1 MSDDIKNHGH
11 LGHEAEFEHED
22 LGTRGVFAFLIGM
35 AVTGVVIYFIIVGM
49 YSFLDRY
56 ERSQMTTASPLAP
69 SREVSERHIPYA
81 PGQGDYVE
89 KKFKDNGAPMLE
101 IDERTQLRG
110 FLTSQEDQLNSY
122 GWVDEKAGMAHIPI
136 ERAMDLI
143 VQQGLPVY
151 SQGRTEATAKTE
163 TDTETTTKKEMET
176 KTTAASQAPKKKSA
190 AKKQ

>member
-1 MSDDIKNHGH
+1 MSDEIKNHGH
-11 LGHEAEFEHED
+11 PGHEAEFEHQD
-22 LGTRGVFAFLIGM
+22 LGTRGVFAFLIGL

-69 SREVSERHIPYA
+69 SREVSDRHIPYA

-110 FLTSQEDQLNSY
+110 FLTNQEDQLNSY
-122 GWVDEKAGMAHIPI
+122 GWVDEKAGLAHIPI

-151 SQGRTEATAKTE
+151 GQGGVQDVCKKGGPLVDCTMPYSGPPTGKTPMHE
-163 TDTETTTKKEMET
+163 
-176 KTTAASQAPKKKSA
+176 KTTAR
-190 AKKQ
+190 